1 MPTPA
6 ADEDPNDVKEMCIKR
21 VRGLLDYVSTCLSTF
36 DFNSGIPHD
45 LVTRAEDVLTSV
57 FGDSSKEVQRYNAY
71 ADQWSSLD
79 LSKRREW
86 LERLRYDLKS
96 AINRLESTPAQR
108 YPALG
113 LGSVENEAGT
123 CSSINKRLGISG
135 SGSIFSNRII
145 ELCRRVQINIQHNSP
160 DAAAYLLRKMLEVTI
175 VERFRKD
182 GRMKEIIR
190 NGRVIGLDKLI
201 GKASQSAGGLLHP
214 NIVKSLLDD
223 KLLMDTSV
231 HSLSYDPSKQDLDR
245 VISLIGV
252 AVADLRIG
260 EL

>member
-1 MPTPA
+1 MPTQPV
-6 ADEDPNDVKEMCIKR
+6 DEDPNDVKEMCIKR
-21 VRGLLDYVSTCLSTF
+21 VRELLDYVSTCLSAF
-36 DFNSGIPHD
+36 DFNSGVPRD
-45 LVTRAEDVLTSV
+45 LVTRTEDVLTSV
-57 FGDSSKEVQRYNAY
+57 FGDSSKEVQRHNVY

-86 LERLRYDLKS
+86 LEKLRYDLKS
-96 AINRLESTPAQR
+96 ALNRLESTPARR

-113 LGSVENEAGT
+113 LGSVENEGGT
-123 CSSINKRLGISG
+123 CSSFSKRLGISG
-135 SGSIFSNRII
+135 TGSVFSNRVI
-145 ELCRRVQINIQHNSP
+145 ELCRRVQINMQHNSP

-182 GRMKEIIR
+182 GRMKEIIHD
-190 NGRVIGLDKLI
+190 GRVIGLDKLI

-214 NIVKSLLDD
+214 NIVKRLLDD

-231 HSLSYDPSKQDLDR
+231 HSLSYDPSRQDLDR
-245 VISLIGV
+245 VVSLVGV
-252 AVADLRIG
+252 AIADLRIG